1 MSFDLHQALQY
12 VADKEGS
19 DLHVKVG
26 SPPMVRI
33 AGELE
38 PLPDIPTL
46 TPPDTEEALHEILK
60 DPARVQELED
70 EGEVDF
76 ASAIPGLARFR
87 INAFRQRGSISFVCR
102 RIPYGITTIEELG
115 LPDAVRDT
123 AEEPRGIVLVTG
135 TTGSGKSTTLAA
147 MVDHVNTTR
156 PRHIVTIEDP
166 IEFLHSDKRSVINQ
180 REVGSDTAS
189 FGRALR
195 RVLRQDPD
203 IILIGEM
210 RDEET
215 VRTALSA
222 AETGHLVLST
232 LHTADAS
239 ETVNR
244 VIDFFPPHEH
254 RQVRAMLAATLRGV
268 ISQRLV
274 PAIGGGRV
282 AALEILRTTGRVRDA
297 IVDPN
302 QTGHLAQIIAEGA
315 YYGMQTFDQALF
327 AHVKAEKITR
337 EEALAMASTPQDFK
351 LLLAAEGRV
360 GTSMQDL
367 ESPPRCPRCPGRK
380 GGGARAI
387 ALSDCVYC
395 IYFEWS
401 RHRHSLDE
409 GILRVRPLIRRD
421 AAEHLV
427 DLAGL
432 IPTILEGA
440 TLQGKQSSINEKVVP
455 LPRHRTPGRGG
466 PPRPRPGATPAE
478 SR

>member
-1 MSFDLHQALQY
+1 VSFDLHQALQY
-12 VADKEGS
+12 VADKDGS
-19 DLHVKVG
+19 DLHIKVG

-38 PLPDIPTL
+38 PLPDIPAL
-46 TPPDTEEALHEILK
+46 TPPDTEEALHVILK

-76 ASAIPGLARFR
+76 ACAIPGLARFR

-102 RIPYGITTIEELG
+102 RIPYGITSIDELG
-115 LPDAVRDT
+115 LPDAVRET

-147 MVDHVNTTR
+147 MVDHVNRTR

-244 VIDFFPPHEH
+244 VIDFFAPHEH

-297 IVDPN
+297 IIDPN

-327 AHVKAEKITR
+327 GHVKAGNITR
-337 EEALAMASTPQDFK
+337 EEAFAIASSPQDFK
-351 LLLAAEGRV
+351 LLLAAEGRL

-367 ESPPRCPRCPGRK
+367 
-380 GGGARAI
+380 
-387 ALSDCVYC
+387 
-395 IYFEWS
+395 
-401 RHRHSLDE
+401 
-409 GILRVRPLIRRD
+409 
-421 AAEHLV
+421 AEPSTV
-427 DLAGL
+427 TAG
-432 IPTILEGA
+432 
-440 TLQGKQSSINEKVVP
+440 
-455 LPRHRTPGRGG
+455 
-466 PPRPRPGATPAE
+466 
-478 SR
+478 

>member
-1 MSFDLHQALQY
+1 VSFDLHEALQY
-12 VADKEGS
+12 LADKEGS

-33 AGELE
+33 SGELE

-46 TPPDTEEALHEILK
+46 TPADTEEALREILK
-60 DPARVQELED
+60 NPARVQELED

-102 RIPYGITTIEELG
+102 RIPYGITSIGELG

-244 VIDFFPPHEH
+244 VIDFFAPHEH

-297 IVDPN
+297 IIDPN
-302 QTGHLAQIIAEGA
+302 QTGNLAQIIAEGG

-327 AHVKAEKITR
+327 EHVKAGKITR
-337 EEALAMASTPQDFK
+337 EEAFAMASSPQDFK
-351 LLLAAEGRV
+351 LLLAAEGRL
-360 GTSMQDL
+360 GTSM
-367 ESPPRCPRCPGRK
+367 E
-380 GGGARAI
+380 
-387 ALSDCVYC
+387 
-395 IYFEWS
+395 
-401 RHRHSLDE
+401 
-409 GILRVRPLIRRD
+409 
-421 AAEHLV
+421 
-427 DLAGL
+427 DLAE
-432 IPTILEGA
+432 P
-440 TLQGKQSSINEKVVP
+440 SSVTAN
-455 LPRHRTPGRGG
+455 
-466 PPRPRPGATPAE
+466 
-478 SR
+478 

>member
-12 VADKEGS
+12 LSDKEGS

-33 AGELE
+33 SGELE

-46 TPPDTEEALHEILK
+46 TPADTEEALHEILK
-60 DPARVQELED
+60 NPARVQELED

-115 LPDAVRDT
+115 LPDAVRAT

-147 MVDHVNTTR
+147 MVDHVNTTQ

-297 IVDPN
+297 IIDPN

-327 AHVKAEKITR
+327 GQFKEGNITR
-337 EEALAMASTPQDFK
+337 EEALAMASSPQDFK

-367 ESPPRCPRCPGRK
+367 EEPS
-380 GGGARAI
+380 
-387 ALSDCVYC
+387 SVT
-395 IYFEWS
+395 
-401 RHRHSLDE
+401 
-409 GILRVRPLIRRD
+409 
-421 AAEHLV
+421 
-427 DLAGL
+427 AG
-432 IPTILEGA
+432 
-440 TLQGKQSSINEKVVP
+440 
-455 LPRHRTPGRGG
+455 
-466 PPRPRPGATPAE
+466 
-478 SR
+478 

>member
-1 MSFDLHQALQY
+1 
-12 VADKEGS
+12 
-19 DLHVKVG
+19 
-26 SPPMVRI
+26 
-33 AGELE
+33 
-38 PLPDIPTL
+38 
-46 TPPDTEEALHEILK
+46 
-60 DPARVQELED
+60 
-70 EGEVDF
+70 
-76 ASAIPGLARFR
+76 LARFR

-102 RIPYGITTIEELG
+102 RIPYGITSIGELG

-297 IVDPN
+297 IIDPN
-302 QTGHLAQIIAEGA
+302 QTGQLAQIIAEGA

-327 AHVKAEKITR
+327 GHVKAGNITR
-337 EEALAMASTPQDFK
+337 EEALAMASSPQDFK

-360 GTSMQDL
+360 GTTMADMM
-367 ESPPRCPRCPGRK
+367 P
-380 GGGARAI
+380 
-387 ALSDCVYC
+387 V
-395 IYFEWS
+395 
-401 RHRHSLDE
+401 
-409 GILRVRPLIRRD
+409 
-421 AAEHLV
+421 
-427 DLAGL
+427 AGV
-432 IPTILEGA
+432 GVA
-440 TLQGKQSSINEKVVP
+440 
-455 LPRHRTPGRGG
+455 
-466 PPRPRPGATPAE
+466 
-478 SR
+478 

>member
-1 MSFDLHQALQY
+1 VSFDLHQALQY
-12 VADKEGS
+12 LADKEGS
-19 DLHVKVG
+19 DLHIKVG

-33 AGELE
+33 SGELE
-38 PLPDIPTL
+38 PLPDLATL
-46 TPPDTEEALHEILK
+46 TPADTEEALHEILK

-76 ASAIPGLARFR
+76 ASAVPGLARFR

-102 RIPYGITTIEELG
+102 RIPYGITTIDELG
-115 LPDAVRDT
+115 LPEAVRET
-123 AEEPRGIVLVTG
+123 AEESRGIVLVTG

-232 LHTADAS
+232 LHTADAA

-244 VIDFFPPHEH
+244 VIDFFAPHEH

-302 QTGHLAQIIAEGA
+302 QTGHLAQIIAEGT

-327 AHVKAEKITR
+327 GHVRGGNITR
-337 EEALAMASTPQDFK
+337 EEALAMASSPQDFK

-367 ESPPRCPRCPGRK
+367 TEPS
-380 GGGARAI
+380 
-387 ALSDCVYC
+387 SVT
-395 IYFEWS
+395 
-401 RHRHSLDE
+401 
-409 GILRVRPLIRRD
+409 
-421 AAEHLV
+421 
-427 DLAGL
+427 AG
-432 IPTILEGA
+432 
-440 TLQGKQSSINEKVVP
+440 
-455 LPRHRTPGRGG
+455 
-466 PPRPRPGATPAE
+466 
-478 SR
+478 

>member
-1 MSFDLHQALQY
+1 VSFDLHQALQY
-12 VADKEGS
+12 LSDKEGS

-33 AGELE
+33 SGELE

-46 TPPDTEEALHEILK
+46 TPADTEEALREILK
-60 DPARVQELED
+60 NPARVQELED

-115 LPDAVRDT
+115 LPDAVRVT

-297 IVDPN
+297 IIDPN

-327 AHVKAEKITR
+327 GHYKEGNITR
-337 EEALAMASTPQDFK
+337 DEALAMASSPQDFK

-367 ESPPRCPRCPGRK
+367 EEPS
-380 GGGARAI
+380 
-387 ALSDCVYC
+387 SVT
-395 IYFEWS
+395 
-401 RHRHSLDE
+401 
-409 GILRVRPLIRRD
+409 
-421 AAEHLV
+421 
-427 DLAGL
+427 AG
-432 IPTILEGA
+432 
-440 TLQGKQSSINEKVVP
+440 
-455 LPRHRTPGRGG
+455 
-466 PPRPRPGATPAE
+466 
-478 SR
+478 

>member
-1 MSFDLHQALQY
+1 VSFDLHQALQY
-12 VADKEGS
+12 LSDKEGS

-33 AGELE
+33 SGELE

-46 TPPDTEEALHEILK
+46 TPADTEEALHEILK
-60 DPARVQELED
+60 NPARVQELED

-115 LPDAVRDT
+115 LPDAVRAT

-297 IVDPN
+297 ITDPN

-327 AHVKAEKITR
+327 GHFKEGNITR
-337 EEALAMASTPQDFK
+337 EEALAMASSPQDFK

-367 ESPPRCPRCPGRK
+367 EEPS
-380 GGGARAI
+380 
-387 ALSDCVYC
+387 SVT
-395 IYFEWS
+395 
-401 RHRHSLDE
+401 
-409 GILRVRPLIRRD
+409 
-421 AAEHLV
+421 
-427 DLAGL
+427 AG
-432 IPTILEGA
+432 
-440 TLQGKQSSINEKVVP
+440 
-455 LPRHRTPGRGG
+455 
-466 PPRPRPGATPAE
+466 
-478 SR
+478 